1 MHIRGRTLTSKRSNT
16 LRFGHARLRE
26 SVRTLHV
33 FSVVHFAPISVSLL
47 LRRISGATQTLR
59 EQSGREW
66 RSLHIEAQLRND
78 LGIRKI
84 LPTALSLTENTF
96 RRWLKRLAEEAVL
109 KLEKQEGDC
118 AVSAPHP
125 RKSEKRRAESRI
137 SAGSRSAR
145 RCAIEPRRRSGR
157 CLSRPPTGAEWVSAP
172 MPPRCSCRALAAQM
186 GRSTGRQEGHYP
198 TKRDAVSRTIGEQGN
213 VRMNAAQWLA
223 WKTGGK

>member
-78 LGIRKI
+78 LVIRKI

-118 AVSAPHP
+118 AVSAPP
-125 RKSEKRRAESRI
+125 PPGRARKGAPKAESAQVHGQLGGAQ
-137 SAGSRSAR
+137 SSLAGVLGDA
-145 RCAIEPRRRSGR
+145 
-157 CLSRPPTGAEWVSAP
+157 
-172 MPPRCSCRALAAQM
+172 CRGPQLERN
-186 GRSTGRQEGHYP
+186 GSLHLCR
-198 TKRDAVSRTIGEQGN
+198 RDAAVAHSQRKWGDRLDAKKDIIRQNATLFQGQSAN
-213 VRMNAAQWLA
+213 RAMFA
-223 WKTGGK
+223 

>member
-118 AVSAPHP
+118 AVSAPP
-125 RKSEKRRAESRI
+125 PEEREKARRKQNQRRFTVSSEVRNRASQAFWAMPVEAPNWSGMGLCTYAAAMQLSRT
-137 SAGSRSAR
+137 RSANGAIDWTPRRTLSDKTR
-145 RCAIEPRRRSGR
+145 RCFKDNRR
-157 CLSRPPTGAEWVSAP
+157 TGQ
-172 MPPRCSCRALAAQM
+172 CSHECRAMAGM
-186 GRSTGRQEGHYP
+186 EDGR
-198 TKRDAVSRTIGEQGN
+198 
-213 VRMNAAQWLA
+213 
-223 WKTGGK
+223 